1 MALAYVLASLAWT
14 VISVVVF
21 LAGFFVEQKLLAKL
35 SSSWLSDLSVA
46 AAAGA
51 AQFAGLMA
59 VCFITGYF
67 DVQLTVSAF
76 VIYAVLWVAG
86 YAGTGERWKDDTGE
100 TVTVVLGGLLG
111 LALAA
116 AHFHSPGYYYVAAGV
131 GVVLGLCMVGTFCQ
145 SD

>member
-1 MALAYVLASLAWT
+1 MVLAYVLASLAWA
-14 VISVVVF
+14 VMSVVVF
-21 LAGFFVEQKLLAKL
+21 LGGFFVSQKLLAKML
-35 SSSWLSDLSVA
+35 SSWMSDLTVA
-46 AAAGA
+46 TTAGA

-59 VCFITGYF
+59 VCFVIGHF
-67 DVQLTVSAF
+67 DVQLTVSAV

-86 YAGTGERWKDDTGE
+86 YAGTGGRWKDDTGE

-116 AHFHSPGYYYVAAGV
+116 ALFHSPAYYYAAAGV
-131 GVVLGLCMVGTFCQ
+131 GVVLGLCIVGTFCQ